1 MIPKFARI
9 SNAAVAIAA
18 GVQAWQ
24 ARHSAKILREIGA
37 RSFRAGLRMSCLSLL
52 LAAAPLPAMSEE
64 VKLLNVSYDPT
75 RELYSDINGLFA
87 ELYKA
92 RTGVN
97 VVFEQSHGGSS
108 KQARSVIDGLQADVV
123 TLALAWDIIAIERAG
138 LIKPGWQEKLPY
150 NSSPYTSTVGFLVRK
165 GNPKNI
171 KDWKDLIRPDV
182 QVIVPSPKTS
192 GAGRWAFL
200 ALWGV
205 NAKAKTHDFST
216 ALGLKESIA
225 AARSTKEFPVY
236 KNAESRAAIEKFYN
250 NNVPVLDTGARGS
263 TVTFAQKQLGDV
275 LLNWEN
281 ELWLAQSEF
290 GKDKFDIVY
299 PSSSILGEPP
309 VAVVDEVVDKKG
321 TRQIAEAYLKFLYTT
336 EAQEAVAQ
344 LHYRPRDVEALK
356 KYGAELPPIPL
367 FTIDE
372 TFGGWVKAHEAFFAD
387 GALFDQI
394 YRPAAK

>member
-1 MIPKFARI
+1 MIIPRPGKMPRGSSQSAAGIEKNARI
-9 SNAAVAIAA
+9 LC
-18 GVQAWQ
+18 
-24 ARHSAKILREIGA
+24 R
-37 RSFRAGLRMSCLSLL
+37 RSFLAELGVSCLGLL
-52 LAAAPLPAMSEE
+52 LAAAPLPAKSEE

-75 RELYSDINGLFA
+75 RELYTDINGLFA

-92 RTGVN
+92 RTGVS

-108 KQARSVIDGLQADVV
+108 KQARSVIDGLRADVV

-171 KDWKDLIRPDV
+171 KDWKDLTRPDV

-205 NAKAKTHDFST
+205 TAKAKTHDFST
-216 ALGLKESIA
+216 PLGLKESFA
-225 AARSTKEFPVY
+225 AARSAKEFSVY
-236 KNAESRAAIEKFYN
+236 TNAESRAVIEKFYN

-281 ELWLAQSEF
+281 ELWLAQDEF

-321 TRQIAEAYLKFLYTT
+321 TRQVAEAYLKFLYTS

-344 LHYRPRDVEALK
+344 LHYRPRDVDALK
-356 KYGAELPPIPL
+356 KYSAELPPIPL